1 MYKRQGE
8 KYGLKAKVHANELAY
23 SGGVQVGVKCDA
35 ISVDHLECV
44 GDDEINCLLQSETMP
59 TLLPSTAFFLNLEYA
74 PARKMISAGLPVA
87 LASDY
92 NPGTTPSGRMPF
104 VISLACIKMR
114 MLPAEAINA
123 ATLNTA
129 YAMDVSDELGS
140 IAKGKKANV
149 FITKSMDSIARIPY
163 SFGSDLVETI
173 ILNGEIQ

>member
-1 MYKRQGE
+1 
-8 KYGLKAKVHANELAY
+8 
-23 SGGVQVGVKCDA
+23 
-35 ISVDHLECV
+35 
-44 GDDEINCLLQSETMP
+44 
-59 TLLPSTAFFLNLEYA
+59 
-74 PARKMISAGLPVA
+74 MISAGLPVA

-114 MLPAEAINA
+114 MLSAEAINA

-149 FITKSMDSIARIPY
+149 FITKPMDSIARIPY
-163 SFGSDLVETI
+163 SFGSDLIETI
-173 ILNGEIQ
+173 ILNGEIQE